1 MAALLVG
8 GQSTVGGQSWVG
20 GQDTT
25 RLYLR
30 NTQRNGIGSTYYDLD
45 IVAGNAVDTA
55 VVNTELNG
63 TEVQFTKTAGGAI
76 AQFISGAAPV
86 GGFTLTSTDISLW
99 LSQSSLLNNAGG
111 RYRIFKRTAA
121 GVETDITGTPFDNG
135 IEATASDAEYM
146 WLGNVTD
153 TVFAEDDR
161 VLLKVYVTNI
171 GVMAMGTV
179 TLTFNAATETLG
191 DSFLNVYPKT
201 TFKANVINA
210 AFRMMMYL

>member
-1 MAALLVG
+1 MSALLVG
-8 GQSTVGGQSWVG
+8 GQSPVGGQSWVG
-20 GQDTT
+20 GRNAT

-30 NTQRNGIGSTYYDLD
+30 STQSNGIGATYYDLD
-45 IVAGNAVDTA
+45 IVAGSAADTA
-55 VVNTELNG
+55 VVNTQLNG

-76 AQFISGAAPV
+76 AQFISCRAPI
-86 GGFTLTSTDISLW
+86 GGFTLASTDISLW
-99 LSQSSLLNNAGG
+99 LSQSSLANNAGG

-135 IEATASDAEYM
+135 IEATASDVEYT
-146 WLGNVTD
+146 WVGNVTD

-171 GVMAMGTV
+171 GVMAVGTA
-179 TLTFNAATETLG
+179 TLTFNAADAAVG
-191 DSFLNVYPKT
+191 DSFLNVYPNT
-201 TFKANVINA
+201 IFKANSSTS